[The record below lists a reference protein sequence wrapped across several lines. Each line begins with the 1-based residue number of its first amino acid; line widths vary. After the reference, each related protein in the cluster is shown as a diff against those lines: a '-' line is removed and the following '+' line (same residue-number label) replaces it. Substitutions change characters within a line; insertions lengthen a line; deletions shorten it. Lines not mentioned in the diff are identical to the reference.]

1 MIPNMLLSIG
11 FMVAM
16 LAFALVTGYMVVF
29 GCHGAPMLF
38 PVASLFSF
46 VLAAVLFVG
55 IYFGWGGGDPAIML
69 DTICTYATAV
79 FCVLPAFAIISALY
93 HRNGGHAVFCGFV
106 IFVCLLCAAVVWFVH

>member
-11 FMVAM
+11 FMIAL

-46 VLAAVLFVG
+46 VLAAVFFVG
-55 IYFGWGGGDPAIML
+55 IYFGWGEGDPAIVL
-69 DTICTYATAV
+69 DPICTYATAV
-79 FCVLPAFAIISALY
+79 FCGLPAFAIISALY
-93 HRNGGHAVFCGFV
+93 HRDGGHAVFCAV
-106 IFVCLLCAAVVWFVH
+106 VVALCLLCAAGVQFIH